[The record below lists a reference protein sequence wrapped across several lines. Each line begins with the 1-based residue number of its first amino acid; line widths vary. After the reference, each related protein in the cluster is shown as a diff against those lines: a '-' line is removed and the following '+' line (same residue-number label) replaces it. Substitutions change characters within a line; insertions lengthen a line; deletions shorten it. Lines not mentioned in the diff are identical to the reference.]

1 LAESLR
7 VGVVGTGYVGLVTE
21 ACLAYLGHRVTCVDR
36 DEDRISG
43 LGLGRMPV
51 YEPGLE
57 EMVSR
62 GVARE
67 RLDFAGGE
75 GLAGLVAEADV
86 LFVSVDTPQ
95 GENGAAVASPTE
107 ASGVASKPRALVTGG
122 AGFLGSHLCE

>member
-1 LAESLR
+1 
-7 VGVVGTGYVGLVTE
+7 VGTGYVGLVTG
-21 ACLAYLGHRVTCVDR
+21 ACFAYLGHRVTCVDR

-62 GVARE
+62 VVARE

-75 GLAGLVAEADV
+75 GLAGPSLR
-86 LFVSVDTPQ
+86 
-95 GENGAAVASPTE
+95 PTC
-107 ASGVASKPRALVTGG
+107 SSSRLTRLRGRTGQRWPLLQKLRA
-122 AGFLGSHLCE
+122 